1 MATQNLTMVPPRETY
16 FSWSSIFA
24 GTFVFLAIEVTFG
37 LLGAAIFA
45 SATNPAQAHPV
56 SGGVSW
62 GLGIWM
68 VVLSIIALYFGG
80 KTAGRLSNAV
90 DSNRGMY
97 QGLVVFGMSIFTS
110 ILVLALSLG
119 STVHNGALNPANY
132 TAGTVADIVAKGG
145 YWLFFALVLSMIAAG
160 IGGSHGARRKKGAT
174 TTERRDTEDVRRV
187 A

>member
-1 MATQNLTMVPPRETY
+1 MATQNLTMVPPRENY

-45 SATNPAQAHPV
+45 SAANTATAHPV

-68 VVLSIIALYFGG
+68 VILSIIACYFGG
-80 KTAGRLSNAV
+80 KTAGRLSGAV

-97 QGLVVFGMSIFTS
+97 QGLVVFGMAIFSS

-119 STVHNGALNPANY
+119 STVHNGVVNPANY
-132 TAGTVADIVAKGG
+132 SAGTVADVVVKGG
-145 YWLFFALVLSMIAAG
+145 YWLFVALVLSMIAAG
-160 IGGSHGARRKKGAT
+160 VGGAHGARTKAPVIS
-174 TTERRDTEDVRRV
+174 ERRDEEARRI